1 MLPRHLSEPRRIMS
15 QPPASPQGQRLTHWA
30 TMLAGISLVLVVVNI
45 VLAILDQNAQAD
57 VNQRQ
62 QQIAQ
67 AAQLEAVTNVLAR
80 ELQAQ
85 APNDPQIQDLL
96 KRVQLPVAGTAVPP
110 PAAAPAARA
119 RADPVRRRRAR
130 APRAPRR
137 SASN

>member
-1 MLPRHLSEPRRIMS
+1 MS
-15 QPPASPQGQRLTHWA
+15 QPPASPQGQRLIHWA

-85 APNDPQIQDLL
+85 AADDPQIQDLL

-110 PAAAPAARA
+110 PAPAPAPAS
-119 RADPVRRRRAR
+119 
-130 APRAPRR
+130 APEA
-137 SASN
+137 